1 MSPPTEQDILSLR
14 TSLKRCSAETVEAAV
29 RFRSTGDVQE
39 LPTIVYGIIERHLPA
54 ENARSLADAPDETRL
69 IEDLGVDSLTLLEIV
84 LSIEE
89 TVNISIENEELREI
103 ATLGQVKAFIAHK
116 IATASDSHA
125 LKVNKVRRYTRLE
138 VGVRLPQQPPFFF
151 LEDAEIDGNV
161 VRSRYVIRGDEYF
174 LEGHFK
180 DNPIMP
186 ASLVFEAIGQAACLW
201 VLECAPA
208 QLHMELGHNEVLFAS
223 IEEAHFY
230 RRAKPGDTIELE
242 AEMIHLRAPLA
253 VFRGTA
259 KLRGQRLAQIENL
272 KLAFGPDIAEH
283 LEKKEQQDA
292 DPTILPALAMDD
304 EPAGTEIAAT
314 DAPKGFVGKSLT
326 AHADPAAP
334 LPPREPT
341 GSPMVGMAVTPTAP
355 PEVEDDVDRNF
366 GI

>member
-1 MSPPTEQDILSLR
+1 MSPPTEQDINNLR
-14 TSLKRCSAETVEAAV
+14 TSLKRCSAETIEAAV
-29 RFRSTGDVQE
+29 RFRTTGDLKE
-39 LPTIVYGIIERHLPA
+39 LPTVVYGIIERHLPA
-54 ENARSLADAPDETRL
+54 ENTRSLAAAPDDTRL
-69 IEDLGVDSLTLLEIV
+69 IEDLGIDSLTLLEIV

-89 TVNISIENEELREI
+89 TVGISIENEELREI
-103 ATLGQVKAFIAHK
+103 ATLGQVKTFIEHK
-116 IATASDSHA
+116 IATASDPTA
-125 LKVNKVRRYTRLE
+125 AAAKKVRRYTKIE
-138 VGVRLPQQPPFFF
+138 VASRLPQQPPFFF
-151 LEDAEIDGNV
+151 LEDAEIDGNI
-161 VRSRYVIRGDEYF
+161 VRSRYIIQGTEAF

-201 VLECAPA
+201 VLECAPE
-208 QLHMELGHNEVLFAS
+208 QLHMELGHSEVLFAS

-259 KLRGQRLAQIENL
+259 KLRGQRLAQIESL

-292 DPTILPALAMDD
+292 DPTNPPAVTTEDDLPIAAEASLADTPKGTVGKDALAQPDPEASVPRHKVRD
-304 EPAGTEIAAT
+304 E
-314 DAPKGFVGKSLT
+314 S
-326 AHADPAAP
+326 
-334 LPPREPT
+334 
-341 GSPMVGMAVTPTAP
+341 
-355 PEVEDDVDRNF
+355 EDDVDRNF